1 VFDFAAMGL
10 DGIEPDVHVKLR
22 KRVMDNPLLAS
33 FANDMPKEAVTF
45 ATSPMNI
52 AEQAQKMIEAGEI

>member
-1 VFDFAAMGL
+1 MGL
-10 DGIEPDVHVKLR
+10 DGIEPDMQVNLR
-22 KRVMDNPLLAS
+22 KQAMDDPLLMS
-33 FANDMPKEAVTF
+33 IMNEMPREAVAF